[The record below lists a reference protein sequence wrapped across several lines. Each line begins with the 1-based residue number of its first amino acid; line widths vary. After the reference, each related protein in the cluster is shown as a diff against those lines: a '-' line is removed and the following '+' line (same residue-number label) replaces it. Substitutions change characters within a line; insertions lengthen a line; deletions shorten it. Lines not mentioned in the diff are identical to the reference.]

1 MKILGML
8 LAAIGTILISNAAM
22 RVACLLNH
30 PAIQVGC
37 IGVHMVI
44 FGVVAIL
51 WFKDKK
57 EENHD

>member
-1 MKILGML
+1 MKIFGML
-8 LAAIGTILISNAAM
+8 LVAIGTILISNATM
-22 RVACLLNH
+22 SIACSLNH
-30 PAIQVGC
+30 PIIYVGC

-44 FGVVAIL
+44 FGVVTIL